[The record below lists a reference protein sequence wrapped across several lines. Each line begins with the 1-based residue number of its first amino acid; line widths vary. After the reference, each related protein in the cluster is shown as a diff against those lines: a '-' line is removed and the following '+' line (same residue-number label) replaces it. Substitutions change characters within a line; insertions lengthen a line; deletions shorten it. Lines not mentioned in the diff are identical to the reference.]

1 MNLTEKSFFSEYKPQ
16 LAANIADLVKSFDL
30 ESKQFDLGY
39 RIQAS
44 AVFSS
49 NIEGNTLDLNSYMN
63 LKIKKDLKHR
73 NKEISEIDDLINAY
87 NFARENPLNELN
99 LLKAHMVLSKNIL
112 IKSNRGKYRLESIGV
127 FSESGLIY
135 LAVEYQYVV
144 EHMNQ
149 LFRKI
154 FEILRTKPSIE
165 EILYYASL
173 IHLRFVHIHPFVDGN
188 GRTARLLEKW
198 FLTSMLGN
206 NYWHLL
212 SEKYYK
218 DNQSQYYAN
227 INLGVNYYELDY
239 SKCIPFLLMLPESF
253 KKDSNNCFNLTC
265 PLSRFVLSL
274 RSLRTNRAN
283 PLRGTGGAGY
293 PNVR

>member
-1 MNLTEKSFFSEYKPQ
+1 MILIEKAFFSDYVSQ
-16 LAANIADLVKSFDL
+16 LPVNIDEIVTSFDL
-30 ESKQFDLGY
+30 KSKKFDLGY

-63 LKIKKDLKHR
+63 LKIKNDLKHR
-73 NKEISEIDDLINAY
+73 NKEISEIDDLIEAY

-99 LLKAHMVLSKNIL
+99 LLKAHSILSKNIL
-112 IKSNRGKYRLESIGV
+112 IKSNRGKYRSESIGV
-127 FSESGLIY
+127 FSEAGLVY
-135 LAVEYQYVV
+135 LAVEYQYVI

-149 LFRKI
+149 LFI
-154 FEILRTKPSIE
+154 QIIEIINKKLSVE
-165 EILYYASL
+165 EILYFSSL

-218 DNQSQYYAN
+218 DNQQEYYEN

-239 SKCIPFLLMLPESF
+239 TKCIPFLLMLPQSF
-253 KKDSNNCFNLTC
+253 IKNT
-265 PLSRFVLSL
+265 
-274 RSLRTNRAN
+274 
-283 PLRGTGGAGY
+283 
-293 PNVR
+293 

>member
-1 MNLTEKSFFSEYKPQ
+1 MILTEKSFYSEYKPQ
-16 LAANIADLVKSFDL
+16 LSPNIADLVKSFEL
-30 ESKQFDLGY
+30 ESKEFDLGY

-63 LKIKKDLKHR
+63 LKIKKDLKYK
-73 NKEISEIDDLINAY
+73 NKEISEIDDLIKAY

-99 LLKAHMVLSKNIL
+99 LLKAHMILSKNIL

-127 FSESGLIY
+127 FSESGLVY
-135 LAVEYQYVV
+135 LAVEYQYV
-144 EHMNQ
+144 EKHMNQ
-149 LFRKI
+149 LFKQI
-154 FEILRTKPSIE
+154 LEILKTEPSIE

-218 DNQSQYYAN
+218 DNQQQYYYN

-253 KKDSNNCFNLTC
+253 K
-265 PLSRFVLSL
+265 
-274 RSLRTNRAN
+274 
-283 PLRGTGGAGY
+283 
-293 PNVR
+293 

>member
-1 MNLTEKSFFSEYKPQ
+1 MILTEKSFYSEYKPQ
-16 LAANIADLVKSFDL
+16 LSPNIADLVKSFEL
-30 ESKQFDLGY
+30 ESKEFDLGY

-63 LKIKKDLKHR
+63 LKIKKELRYK
-73 NKEISEIDDLINAY
+73 NKEISEIDDLIKAY

-99 LLKAHMVLSKNIL
+99 LLKAHMILSKNIL

-127 FSESGLIY
+127 FSESGLVY
-135 LAVEYQYVV
+135 LAVEYQYV
-144 EHMNQ
+144 EKHMNQ
-149 LFRKI
+149 LFKQI
-154 FEILRTKPSIE
+154 LEILKTEPSIE

-218 DNQSQYYAN
+218 DNQQQYYYN

-253 KKDSNNCFNLTC
+253 K
-265 PLSRFVLSL
+265 
-274 RSLRTNRAN
+274 
-283 PLRGTGGAGY
+283 
-293 PNVR
+293 

>member
-149 LFRKI
+149 LFRQI

-253 KKDSNNCFNLTC
+253 KKDF
-265 PLSRFVLSL
+265 
-274 RSLRTNRAN
+274 
-283 PLRGTGGAGY
+283 
-293 PNVR
+293 

>member
-1 MNLTEKSFFSEYKPQ
+1 MILTEKSFYSEYKPQ
-16 LAANIADLVKSFDL
+16 LSPNIADLVKSFEL
-30 ESKQFDLGY
+30 ESKEFDLGY

-63 LKIKKDLKHR
+63 LKIKKDLKYK
-73 NKEISEIDDLINAY
+73 NKEISEIDDLIKAY

-99 LLKAHMVLSKNIL
+99 LLKAHMILSKNIL

-127 FSESGLIY
+127 FSESGLVY
-135 LAVEYQYVV
+135 LAVEYQYV
-144 EHMNQ
+144 EKHMNQ
-149 LFRKI
+149 LFKQI
-154 FEILRTKPSIE
+154 LEILKTEPSIE

-218 DNQSQYYAN
+218 DNQQQYYNN

-253 KKDSNNCFNLTC
+253 K
-265 PLSRFVLSL
+265 
-274 RSLRTNRAN
+274 
-283 PLRGTGGAGY
+283 
-293 PNVR
+293 

>member
-1 MNLTEKSFFSEYKPQ
+1 MILTEKSFYSEYKPQ
-16 LAANIADLVKSFDL
+16 LSANITDLVKSFEL
-30 ESKQFDLGY
+30 ESKEFDLGY

-63 LKIKKDLKHR
+63 LKIKKELRYK
-73 NKEISEIDDLINAY
+73 NKEISEIDDLIKAY

-99 LLKAHMVLSKNIL
+99 LLKAHMILSKNIL

-127 FSESGLIY
+127 FSESGLVY
-135 LAVEYQYVV
+135 LAVEYQYV
-144 EHMNQ
+144 EKHMNQ
-149 LFRKI
+149 LFKQI
-154 FEILRTKPSIE
+154 LEILKTEPSIE

-218 DNQSQYYAN
+218 DNQQQYYNN

-253 KKDSNNCFNLTC
+253 K
-265 PLSRFVLSL
+265 
-274 RSLRTNRAN
+274 
-283 PLRGTGGAGY
+283 
-293 PNVR
+293 

>member
-1 MNLTEKSFFSEYKPQ
+1 MILTEKSFYSEYKPQ
-16 LAANIADLVKSFDL
+16 LSPNIADLVKSFEL
-30 ESKQFDLGY
+30 ESKEFDLGY

-63 LKIKKDLKHR
+63 LKIKKELRYK
-73 NKEISEIDDLINAY
+73 NKEISEIDDLIKAY

-99 LLKAHMVLSKNIL
+99 LLKAHMILSKNIL

-127 FSESGLIY
+127 FSESGLVY
-135 LAVEYQYVV
+135 LAVEYQYV
-144 EHMNQ
+144 EKHMNQ
-149 LFRKI
+149 LFKQI
-154 FEILRTKPSIE
+154 LEILKTEPSIE

-218 DNQSQYYAN
+218 DNQQQYYNN

-253 KKDSNNCFNLTC
+253 K
-265 PLSRFVLSL
+265 
-274 RSLRTNRAN
+274 
-283 PLRGTGGAGY
+283 
-293 PNVR
+293 